1 MTNTIGCVPRGTL
14 KRKVM
19 KKKIFAVMLLCSVL
33 AVSSCGNKPAETT
46 TATEKQTSV
55 QNTTVSKEK
64 VTEAPK
70 ETTTTTKPD
79 QEDKETEEKDVSIF
93 TGEDED
99 VPTTMNQDPVP
110 EGSSEAE
117 LDSNKSVVY
126 RSYKYAG
133 EPDGTMSYEP
143 YIMVEYNYKKNYV
156 SFYMQFIGV
165 NAYLSPEWDTNLNV
179 LDGEYWIQD
188 FMNADGSAPDLTKVY
203 VKYSP
208 SKITLYY
215 WDAVEERFMT
225 EYPSDFIYEP

>member
-1 MTNTIGCVPRGTL
+1 
-14 KRKVM
+14 M
-19 KKKIFAVMLLCSVL
+19 KKKILTVVLLCSVL
-33 AVSSCGNKPAETT
+33 AASSCGNKPAKTTPVSTT
-46 TATEKQTSV
+46 TAQT
-55 QNTTVSKEK
+55 EK
-64 VTEAPK
+64 VTEEQTAETTK

-99 VPTTMNQDPVP
+99 VPKTMNQDPIP
-110 EGSSEAE
+110 EGSSDAE

-143 YIMVEYNYKKNYV
+143 YILVEYNYPKNYV

-165 NAYLSPEWDTNLNV
+165 NAFLSPEWDESLNV

-208 SKITLYY
+208 EKITLYY
-215 WDAVEERFMT
+215 WDAAEERFMT
-225 EYPSDFIYEP
+225 EYPLDFIYEP